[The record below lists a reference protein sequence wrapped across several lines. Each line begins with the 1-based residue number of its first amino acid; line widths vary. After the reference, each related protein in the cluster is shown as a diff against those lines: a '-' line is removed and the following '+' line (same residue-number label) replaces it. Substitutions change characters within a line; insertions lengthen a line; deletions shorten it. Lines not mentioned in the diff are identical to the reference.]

1 LVVALIYVW
10 KWRSLAGITVAIQPL
25 SAASTCI
32 ADEGH
37 PILFCDFAKHY
48 YPQGQRILAT
58 PIPVPDFYYPAPF
71 ALLMAAF
78 AAHPYNVAL
87 TLWVVMGLVCA
98 VGMYLVPQAH
108 LFSRSSSAT
117 LVHSLLFAT
126 SLPLLHNFVWGQVS
140 VLASLL
146 ALVALLAYEKNCRYL
161 AASVLA
167 VAVAVKLYP
176 AIFAI
181 YFLIK
186 RDRQT
191 LVAFAAVTL
200 ALTFLLP
207 ATVLGMEGTT
217 TYYRVL
223 DILLDQL
230 GRFLA
235 ASPYS
240 NNFANAASILM
251 TGKLAPDGILYQLL
265 HFTGFILAGCN
276 AILLT
281 LLARARVKHETYWAV
296 ALLFTMIPLVLGT
309 AWVHYFV
316 YLPLVQTFVFMIAL
330 ACTDLPR
337 FRTAVVALLL
347 LPSVVFSNLCFYLRY
362 RQPDDFY
369 RHGYLAWSNLLLLAA
384 IYLLAIPQLLRP
396 AEKRPLT
403 DATNT

>member
-1 LVVALIYVW
+1 
-10 KWRSLAGITVAIQPL
+10 
-25 SAASTCI
+25 
-32 ADEGH
+32 
-37 PILFCDFAKHY
+37 
-48 YPQGQRILAT
+48 
-58 PIPVPDFYYPAPF
+58 
-71 ALLMAAF
+71 
-78 AAHPYNVAL
+78 
-87 TLWVVMGLVCA
+87 
-98 VGMYLVPQAH
+98 
-108 LFSRSSSAT
+108 
-117 LVHSLLFAT
+117 
-126 SLPLLHNFVWGQVS
+126 
-140 VLASLL
+140 
-146 ALVALLAYEKNCRYL
+146 
-161 AASVLA
+161 
-167 VAVAVKLYP
+167 
-176 AIFAI
+176 
-181 YFLIK
+181 
-186 RDRQT
+186 
-191 LVAFAAVTL
+191 
-200 ALTFLLP
+200 
-207 ATVLGMEGTT
+207 MEGTT